1 MDIEKLKVWVIND
14 NATVCGLNKEQVVDW
29 FEYYSRVKV
38 ETIEESRMDL
48 EFSNKIKDENTL
60 EDIEVWQSVGDKVD
74 EFIKNHGET
83 KEPFIVCSFGIE

>member
-29 FEYYSRVKV
+29 FEYYSGVKV

-60 EDIEVWQSVGDKVD
+60 EDIEVWQSVGDKID

>member
-29 FEYYSRVKV
+29 FEYYSGVKV

-48 EFSNKIKDENTL
+48 EFSN
-60 EDIEVWQSVGDKVD
+60 
-74 EFIKNHGET
+74 
-83 KEPFIVCSFGIE
+83 